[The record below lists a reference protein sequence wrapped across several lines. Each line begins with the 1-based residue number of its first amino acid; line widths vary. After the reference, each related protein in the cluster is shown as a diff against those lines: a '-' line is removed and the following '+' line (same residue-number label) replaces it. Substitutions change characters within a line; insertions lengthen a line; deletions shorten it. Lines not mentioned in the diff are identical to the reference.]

1 MALWQFDFNLIPE
14 EKVTGIINAFDV
26 NEDSFEEL
34 ISWEKY
40 TLSESSIKELS
51 QVLNPT
57 KSWSD
62 SIKQFG
68 SIEGTCIKL
77 LFEENILNEVSV
89 RLNLKENTI
98 EDLKIIIR
106 FAEANNAMIITKK
119 GILIKPSINSM
130 IEEIKKSKAY
140 SFVKNPTEF
149 FSSLEG

>member
-14 EKVTGIINAFDV
+14 EKVTGIINDFAV
-26 NEDSFEEL
+26 NEDSFEDL
-34 ISWEKY
+34 ISWKKY

-106 FAEANNAMIITKK
+106 FAEANNAMIITQK

-140 SFVKNPTEF
+140 SFAKNPTKF